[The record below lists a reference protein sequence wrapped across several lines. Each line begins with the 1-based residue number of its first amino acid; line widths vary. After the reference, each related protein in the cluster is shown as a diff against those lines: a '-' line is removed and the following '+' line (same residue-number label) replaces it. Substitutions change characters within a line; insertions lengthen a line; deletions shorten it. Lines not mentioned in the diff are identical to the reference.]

1 MATTATARRPSG
13 QVRRRIA
20 ALVLLVALVYSGVAI
35 GQALTATDLG
45 NSGTEAIKL
54 ERETFETG
62 LEDILVVDNR
72 QLELQASDETAAGD
86 TPPGVEAN
94 TAAYPDVRTSLTTG
108 NYTYM
113 FDMHELTVG
122 SWTNDLP
129 DNFTIQVY
137 GYDGAS
143 TTLLAT
149 LYSKQAQ
156 EKTQAIE
163 GVTVSVDSGSTVQD
177 AITWSIA
184 ISRQ

>member
-45 NSGTEAIKL
+45 NSGTEAIRH
-54 ERETFETG
+54 ERETFANG
-62 LEDILVVDNR
+62 LEDVIDVDNH
-72 QLELQASDETAAGD
+72 QLVLQATDETAAGD
-86 TPPGVEAN
+86 VPPGVEAN
-94 TAAYPDVRTSLTTG
+94 SAAYPDVRTSLTTG

-113 FDMHELTVG
+113 FDMHELTIG
-122 SWTNDLP
+122 GWTNDLP

-149 LYSKQAQ
+149 LYSQQAQ

-163 GVTVSVDSGSTVQD
+163 GVTVSVDSGSTDQY
-177 AITWSIA
+177 ALTYSIV